1 MCVLFASTATINSAY
16 AKIIPQAKRNNGY
29 GYQQYLNKH
38 PEKGT
43 NQETTTR
50 SNDIQS
56 EAGTTQDGERILD
69 ISEWQ
74 GDLTDQEV
82 KDLKASY
89 DFIIIRAN
97 TAQKKIDESL
107 GTQF

>member
-1 MCVLFASTATINSAY
+1 MCVLFASTATINLLMQL
-16 AKIIPQAKRNNGY
+16 IIPLQPKGTMGY

-50 SNDIQS
+50 SNDIQF

-74 GDLTDQEV
+74 GDLTDQ
-82 KDLKASY
+82 A
-89 DFIIIRAN
+89 
-97 TAQKKIDESL
+97 
-107 GTQF
+107 